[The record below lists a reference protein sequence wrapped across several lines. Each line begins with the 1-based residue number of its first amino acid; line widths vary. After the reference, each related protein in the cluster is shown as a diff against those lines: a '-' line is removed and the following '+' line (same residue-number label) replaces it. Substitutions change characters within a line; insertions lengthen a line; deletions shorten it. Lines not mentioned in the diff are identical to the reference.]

1 MAIAKPN
8 QVQMPAEPHIEPN
21 SPPFKSEYTEFKLSY
36 SSRHAWYFLLVLVGI
51 EVLLTVSHLVIHV
64 FYPHV
69 PWGPLRRLANMGSE
83 VSVAT
88 WFSTIQLLA
97 VGFVSL
103 LIGIYTRSRR
113 HFLAPAAFAVGI
125 GFIFLSMDEASAI
138 HESITIILKHFDMTW
153 FMFRDDHGGWVAV
166 YLVLG
171 LLIFVLSYRRFLRP
185 LWDRYRREALLMA
198 AGFVLFLVGAVG
210 IEVISYHMHGMSSE
224 VRSLAGAIEEFL
236 EMFGISVTLYG
247 SMMLGLTLSGELKHT
262 P

>member
-1 MAIAKPN
+1 
-8 QVQMPAEPHIEPN
+8 MPAEPPIQSN
-21 SPPFKSEYTEFKLSY
+21 SSPFKSESADVRFSY

-51 EVLLTVSHLVIHV
+51 EVLLTVSYLVTHV
-64 FYPHV
+64 FYPHD
-69 PWGPLRRLANMGSE
+69 PGGPLRRLANMDSE

-88 WFSTIQLLA
+88 WFSATQLFA

-103 LIGIYTRSRR
+103 LIGIYTQSHR
-113 HFLAPAAFAVGI
+113 HFLAPAAFAVSI

-138 HESITIILKHFDMTW
+138 HESITVTLMHFDMTW
-153 FMFRDDHGGWVAV
+153 FMFRGDRGGWVAV

-210 IEVISYHMHGMSSE
+210 IEVIGYHMHGMSSE